1 MKATTTLPPDLQ
13 QWTANHLPG
22 LATATISDASW
33 PRGDSRIWKVSSGST
48 AAFVKLYPCP
58 DKFDRE
64 IRGCGHAA
72 RALTADEAPQVIAAN
87 DRLPAVI
94 LTALTGDVVRGLQ
107 LEKAEEQ
114 RVHRLAGKLLR
125 RWHDSPT
132 AISVIDR
139 ENVMAAITAQA
150 AEATT
155 CLDRIGDQL
164 SPAARDLVAHVS
176 TDLVGHVQHLPHA
189 LRHGDYSPRNWLWD
203 QAAGHHSIIDFEEAA
218 PGVAIEDLVWLC
230 GAMWP
235 DRPDL
240 RRAFLAGYGRDLSPH
255 EDRAL
260 TLLTTRLGV
269 SYLATG
275 LAKQDQVLIDR
286 GHSVVDRMVRA
297 VN

>member
-1 MKATTTLPPDLQ
+1 MKANTPLPSDLQ
-13 QWTANHLPG
+13 QWAANHLPG
-22 LATATISDASW
+22 LATATVSDASW
-33 PRGDSRIWKVSSGST
+33 PRGDSRIWKVATGST
-48 AAFVKLYPCP
+48 AAFVKLYPSP
-58 DKFDRE
+58 DKFGRE
-64 IRGCGHAA
+64 IRGCEHAT

-94 LTALTGDVVRGLQ
+94 LTALTGDVVRGLE
-107 LEKAEEQ
+107 LAKAEEQ
-114 RVHRLAGKLLR
+114 RVHQLAGKLLR

-139 ENVMAAITAQA
+139 ENIMAAITAQA
-150 AEATT
+150 GEAAT

-164 SPAARDLVAHVS
+164 SPAARDLVTQVS

-189 LRHGDYSPRNWLWD
+189 FRHGDYSPRNWLWD
-203 QAAGHHSIIDFEEAA
+203 QAAGLHSIIDFEEAA
-218 PGVAIEDLVWLC
+218 PGIPVEDLVWLC

-260 TLLTTRLGV
+260 ILLTTRLGV